1 MNRYHLV
8 GNQNEL
14 IEKLSLLF
22 IKGKPVNDFPPSY
35 KGIND
40 QVTIHRTIILINDYL
55 PEEAKQLFEGKMVIT
70 AILFEF
76 KNFFNPI
83 IEIDCQDRAVIYIT
97 IGSLFSVGSKIS

>member
-1 MNRYHLV
+1 MNRYHLT

-22 IKGKPVNDFPPSY
+22 IKGKPVTHFPPSY

-40 QVTIHRTIILINDYL
+40 VATMKRTIDLILDHL
-55 PEEAKQLFEGKMVIT
+55 PDDAKQMLEGRLVIK

-76 KNFFNPI
+76 KNFFNPH
-83 IEIDCQDRAVIYIT
+83 IEIHCDDRAVIYIT
-97 IGSLFSVGSKIS
+97 IGSLFSVGSKIE